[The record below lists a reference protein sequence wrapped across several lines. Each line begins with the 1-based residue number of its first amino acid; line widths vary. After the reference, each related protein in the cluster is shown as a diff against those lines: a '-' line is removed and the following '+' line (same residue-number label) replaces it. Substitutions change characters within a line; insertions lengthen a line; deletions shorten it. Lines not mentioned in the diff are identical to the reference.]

1 MKVFS
6 TILLGF
12 CFSVSCGL
20 ANAESFWCKLPD
32 EKIIQIDLSLPT
44 LNVKHQVQ
52 DGQEFSVKGQLKQAA
67 ILVYS
72 LAAKSYELNLK
83 SLAYNRLQQGKL
95 SVNGTCK
102 IAASSRP
109 SQPNKPTTPAKP
121 NQLPPQAHSP
131 AIPNPSKSAPTPKSS
146 NSVYTCGAKRYC
158 KQMTSCEEAKYYLNQ
173 CGLDKLDKDGDG
185 SPCENVC
192 G

>member
-6 TILLGF
+6 ACLLGF
-12 CFSVSCGL
+12 YFSVSCGL

-32 EKIIQIDLSLPT
+32 EKLIQIDLSLPT

-52 DGQEFSVKGQLKQAA
+52 DGQEFSVKGQLKQANT
-67 ILVYS
+67 LVYS

-83 SLAYNRLQQGKL
+83 SLAYNRLQQGKPSL
-95 SVNGTCK
+95 NGTCK
-102 IAASSRP
+102 AVAST
-109 SQPNKPTTPAKP
+109 QPNKPNTPAKP
-121 NQLPPQAHSP
+121 NQLPPQVHSP
-131 AIPNPSKSAPTPKSS
+131 AIPNPSKPAPTPKSS
-146 NSVYTCGAKRYC
+146 NSAYTCGAKRYC